1 MQDEPGRRD
10 RSERTHASG
19 ASGGVHSQRLHGVV
33 EEIVATIADPTL
45 RNAILP
51 RTSEIGLLELDAKA
65 LQSVDDIC
73 IETLFSVSIK

>member
-1 MQDEPGRRD
+1 
-10 RSERTHASG
+10 
-19 ASGGVHSQRLHGVV
+19 VV